1 MKKLIALA
9 LAAVMMFSLCACAG
23 TGTKQPTAEY
33 TGEKM
38 PVSLSVISSAS
49 WPVKEDWKLWEYIEE
64 GSGFDIEVQP
74 LINDGQKLTLMFLGG
89 ENLTDLVSFQWKTAT
104 GKYSHQGA
112 LIPLDDVEEH
122 MPNYVVWRDSL
133 SEEDYKNIITTRKAF
148 DGKIYLSPSMG
159 REATGGKGWLYRKDI
174 FEKHN
179 LKTPTTFDELYEV
192 CKELKVIYPDSYP
205 FCPNQLLANIGTAGS
220 SWQKWWEWLEYYDF
234 DNEKWG
240 WGMAEPIAL
249 DILTYFKRMMDE
261 GLCPPNAVTL
271 SGTSWDE
278 LITSGR
284 GFIFPNF
291 ATRID
296 YFNGLAKGN
305 VEGFEVDAF
314 VPPVATEQGVSM
326 VENRSYDQRGYV
338 LANTKDQAKIE
349 NAARFLDWFYTDEAM
364 ELVSWGKEGETYE
377 VVDGKKQYI
386 LDDKGTQVLSLY
398 GFTTVGGYMRFDPEA
413 AAATESEAMART
425 RDMRLE
431 HTLPYSNPYL
441 WVEFT
446 DEENEVYA
454 SHYDVCKKYTE
465 EFCAKILLGQEPISK
480 LDEFQRILREDLGVD
495 AILEI
500 YTSAY
505 DRVK

>member
-1 MKKLIALA
+1 
-9 LAAVMMFSLCACAG
+9 
-23 TGTKQPTAEY
+23 
-33 TGEKM
+33 
-38 PVSLSVISSAS
+38 
-49 WPVKEDWKLWEYIEE
+49 
-64 GSGFDIEVQP
+64 
-74 LINDGQKLTLMFLGG
+74 
-89 ENLTDLVSFQWKTAT
+89 
-104 GKYSHQGA
+104 
-112 LIPLDDVEEH
+112 
-122 MPNYVVWRDSL
+122 
-133 SEEDYKNIITTRKAF
+133 
-148 DGKIYLSPSMG
+148 
-159 REATGGKGWLYRKDI
+159 
-174 FEKHN
+174 
-179 LKTPTTFDELYEV
+179 
-192 CKELKVIYPDSYP
+192 
-205 FCPNQLLANIGTAGS
+205 
-220 SWQKWWEWLEYYDF
+220 
-234 DNEKWG
+234 
-240 WGMAEPIAL
+240 
-249 DILTYFKRMMDE
+249 
-261 GLCPPNAVTL
+261 
-271 SGTSWDE
+271 
-278 LITSGR
+278 
-284 GFIFPNF
+284 
-291 ATRID
+291 
-296 YFNGLAKGN
+296 
-305 VEGFEVDAF
+305 
-314 VPPVATEQGVSM
+314 
-326 VENRSYDQRGYV
+326 
-338 LANTKDQAKIE
+338 
-349 NAARFLDWFYTDEAM
+349 M